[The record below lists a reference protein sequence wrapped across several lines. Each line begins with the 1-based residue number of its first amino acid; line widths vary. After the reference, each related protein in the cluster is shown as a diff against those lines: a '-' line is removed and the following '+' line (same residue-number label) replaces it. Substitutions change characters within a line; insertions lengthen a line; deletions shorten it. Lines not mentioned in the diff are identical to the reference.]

1 MPLTMRPT
9 GLGAGID
16 KDRQDFTVFSGGWAV
31 GPAATARVDSLWTR
45 GVFIRRAAVGLRSG
59 SPAMHWRFY
68 IGIFLFLIF
77 LMSSAI
83 LTARAQPMSVEDNAK
98 TASRTAVMANECP
111 RYFKLNVEQMRQWR
125 RIAIEVGE
133 QLSEQ
138 FDAILKAE
146 IKRRNAEVDRAGHRV
161 WCIQM
166 RGQYESQG
174 IDIEAPTRSYEE
186 EAEAAAERM
195 KAEAGAR
202 AKAQEEAQADAEAA
216 AKLKTLS
223 PREARKYILPPVR
236 FDKPPPDGVD
246 VTEQVAKSGA
256 EIRKRCPDVK
266 FEPGFDLACSRIMRF
281 YDATGEVTKV
291 FCTIHIVGDNVIR
304 AAGYEPDNIRR
315 HEIGHC
321 NGWPPDHRGARAP

>member
-1 MPLTMRPT
+1 M
-9 GLGAGID
+9 D
-16 KDRQDFTVFSGGWAV
+16 
-31 GPAATARVDSLWTR
+31 
-45 GVFIRRAAVGLRSG
+45 
-59 SPAMHWRFY
+59 WRFY
-68 IGIFLFLIF
+68 TGIFLFL
-77 LMSSAI
+77 MSMAI
-83 LTARAQPMSVEDNAK
+83 LTARAQPMSVEDYAK
-98 TASRTAVMANECP
+98 TASRTAVMANLCP

-133 QLSEQ
+133 QLSEE
-138 FDAILKAE
+138 FDAILKAQ

-246 VTEQVAKSGA
+246 VTEQVVKSRA

-266 FEPGFDLACSRIMRF
+266 FEPGSDLACSRILRF
-281 YDATGEVTKV
+281 YAPTGEVTKV
-291 FCTIHIVGDNVIR
+291 FCTIHIVDDKVIR
-304 AAGYEPDNIRR
+304 AAGYEPDDVRR

-321 NGWPPDHRGARAP
+321 NGWPADHRGARAP

>member
-1 MPLTMRPT
+1 M
-9 GLGAGID
+9 D
-16 KDRQDFTVFSGGWAV
+16 
-31 GPAATARVDSLWTR
+31 
-45 GVFIRRAAVGLRSG
+45 
-59 SPAMHWRFY
+59 WRFY
-68 IGIFLFLIF
+68 TGIFLFL
-77 LMSSAI
+77 MSTAI
-83 LTARAQPMSVEDNAK
+83 LTARAQPMSVEDYAK
-98 TASRTAVMANECP
+98 TASRTAVMANLCP

-125 RIAIEVGE
+125 RGAIEGGE
-133 QLSEQ
+133 QLSEE
-138 FDAILKAE
+138 FDAILKAQ

-174 IDIEAPTRSYEE
+174 IDIEAPTRPYEE

-195 KAEAGAR
+195 KAD
-202 AKAQEEAQADAEAA
+202 AKAQAEAQAEAAEAQAEAKAA
-216 AKLKTLS
+216 AKEKPLS

-236 FDKPPPDGVD
+236 FDKPPFDGID
-246 VTEQVAKSGA
+246 VTEQVVKSRA

>member
-1 MPLTMRPT
+1 M
-9 GLGAGID
+9 D
-16 KDRQDFTVFSGGWAV
+16 
-31 GPAATARVDSLWTR
+31 
-45 GVFIRRAAVGLRSG
+45 
-59 SPAMHWRFY
+59 WRFY
-68 IGIFLFLIF
+68 TGIFLFL
-77 LMSSAI
+77 MSMAI
-83 LTARAQPMSVEDNAK
+83 LTARAQPMSVEDYAK
-98 TASRTAVMANECP
+98 TASRTAVMANLCP

-174 IDIEAPTRSYEE
+174 IDIEAPTRPYEE

-195 KAEAGAR
+195 KAD
-202 AKAQEEAQADAEAA
+202 AKAQAEAQAEAAEARAEAEAA
-216 AKLKTLS
+216 AKEKPLS

-236 FDKPPPDGVD
+236 FDKPPFDGVD
-246 VTEQVAKSGA
+246 VTEQVVKSRA
-256 EIRKRCPDVK
+256 EIRKRCPDFK
-266 FEPGFDLACSRIMRF
+266 FERGADLACSRILRF
-281 YDATGEVTKV
+281 YAPTGEVTKV
-291 FCTIHIVGDNVIR
+291 FCTIHIVDDKVIR
-304 AAGYEPDNIRR
+304 AAGYEPDDVRR

-321 NGWPPDHRGARAP
+321 NGWPADHRGARRP